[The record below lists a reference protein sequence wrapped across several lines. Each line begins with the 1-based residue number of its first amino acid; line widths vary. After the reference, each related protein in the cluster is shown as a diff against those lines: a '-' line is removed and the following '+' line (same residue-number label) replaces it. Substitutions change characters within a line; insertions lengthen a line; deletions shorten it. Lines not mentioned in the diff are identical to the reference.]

1 VKKQGINQIISKTC
15 AAIALFSAAQ
25 LPAMSQDA
33 ASFPSKPLRIIVPFT
48 PGGSNDVLARVIGQ
62 KLGQTW
68 KQPVVVENKPG
79 AGGNIGSE
87 IVAKSPPD
95 GYNTL
100 IAANSLFCINPAM
113 YSKMSFD
120 PVKDFAPITMLGTV
134 PVVLVV
140 GPTVQAKN
148 VKELIAQAKAQ
159 PGALVYASAGLGS
172 PQHLSAE
179 LFKARAGVDMLHVPY
194 KGAAPAVS
202 DLLSGQVHV
211 LFGAINSVLPYIKS
225 GRLRALAVGGSQRSA
240 DLPDVPTIAEAAVP
254 GYLSEIFIG
263 LVAPAGTPKDVV
275 DKFGQQVRKILA
287 EPDTREKLAQQ
298 GIEAH
303 TGGADEMAKLIAAD
317 CARWPKLIKD
327 INLKG
332 E

>member
-1 VKKQGINQIISKTC
+1 MKQRRIIQLISKTF
-15 AAIALFSAAQ
+15 AVAALFSAAQ
-25 LPAMSQDA
+25 MHAIAQDA
-33 ASFPSKPLRIIVPFT
+33 ANFPSKPLRIIVPFT
-48 PGGSNDVLARVIGQ
+48 PGGSNDVLARIIGQ

-79 AGGNIGSE
+79 AGGNIGAE
-87 IVAKSPPD
+87 LVARSPAD
-95 GYNTL
+95 GYTTL

-140 GPTVQAKN
+140 APTVQAKN

-159 PGALVYASAGLGS
+159 PGAFSYASAGLGS

-202 DLLSGQVHV
+202 DLLSGQVQV

-225 GRLRALAVGGSQRSA
+225 GRLRALAVGGSQRSS
-240 DLPDVPTIAEAAVP
+240 DLPDVPTIAESAVP

-263 LVAPAGTPKDVV
+263 LVAPAGTSKGVIE
-275 DKFGQQVRKILA
+275 KMGGEVRKILA